1 MTQKTFEELLE
12 GYINSSVNKDELD
25 RFLQLLKSD
34 ELAEKIKDATEQLL
48 QEQPPVSL
56 KENGRGESIFQNIM
70 ERAAGLQ
77 PEDEPKI
84 GSLRSRTGTFSLFK
98 MAAAAC
104 VIGTI
109 LFGGYYLFKEAPQKI
124 LSKSEVKQQ
133 INYKNDLPPGGD
145 KALLTLA
152 DGSVIVLDDAKN
164 GPLTRQGNTKIIKL
178 DGKINYNSTDAAK
191 NEIVYNSIS
200 TPRGGQYQ
208 IILPDGSGVW
218 LNSTSSI
225 RFPTTFAGK
234 SRTVEITG
242 EAYFEVTK
250 NKSMP
255 FIVKANKAEIQV
267 LGTHFNVMAYSDES
281 LLKTT
286 LIEGSVQ
293 FIKGNK
299 TSILTPGQQSQL
311 SGDGLVKV
319 VSDIDVNKVIAWK
332 NGVFNFEGADIATVL
347 RQIARWYDVEVEY
360 NEKVDDLFYAEI
372 PRNTRLSDVLK
383 ALELTGKVHFEIE
396 GKKII
401 VRR

>member
-1 MTQKTFEELLE
+1 MTQKPFEELLE
-12 GYINSSVNKDELD
+12 GYINSSLKKDELD
-25 RFLQLLKSD
+25 RFLQLLESG
-34 ELAEKIKDATEQLL
+34 EHAEEIKNATGQLL
-48 QEQPPVSL
+48 QEQPSVSL

-70 ERAAGLQ
+70 EHAAGMQ
-77 PEDEPKI
+77 TEEEPEI
-84 GSLRSRTGTFSLFK
+84 GSLNSRSGTFSLFK

-109 LFGGYYLFKEAPQKI
+109 LFGGYYLFNEEPQKI
-124 LSKSEVKQQ
+124 LSKSEVKQ

-152 DGSVIVLDDAKN
+152 DGSVIFLDDAKN
-164 GPLTRQGNTKIIKL
+164 GPLTQQGNTKVIKL
-178 DGKINYNSTDAAK
+178 DGKINYISTDAAA

-242 EAYFEVTK
+242 EAYFEVAK
-250 NKSMP
+250 NKEMP
-255 FIVKANKAEIQV
+255 FIVKVNKAEIQV

-286 LIEGSVQ
+286 LLEGSVQ
-293 FIKGNK
+293 FIKDNK
-299 TSILTPGQQSQL
+299 TSILTPGQQAQL
-311 SGDGLVKV
+311 SGDGRVKV
-319 VSDIDVNKVIAWK
+319 VSDIDVKKVIAWK

-347 RQIARWYDVEVEY
+347 RQISRWYDVEVVY
-360 NEKVDDLFYAEI
+360 NKKVDDLFYAEI
-372 PRNTRLSDVLK
+372 PRNTRLSDFLK
-383 ALELTGKVHFEIE
+383 ALELTGTVHFEID

-401 VRR
+401 VMP

>member
-1 MTQKTFEELLE
+1 MTQKTFEDLLE
-12 GYINSSVNKDELD
+12 EYINSSLNKDELD
-25 RFLQLLKSD
+25 RFLQLLKSG
-34 ELAEKIKDATEQLL
+34 EHSEKIKNVTEQLL
-48 QEQPPVSL
+48 QEQPSVSL
-56 KENGRGESIFQNIM
+56 EENSRGESIFQSIM
-70 ERAAGLQ
+70 EQAGSMKPQNQ
-77 PEDEPKI
+77 PEI
-84 GSLRSRTGTFSLFK
+84 GSLKSRSGAFSFFK
-98 MAAAAC
+98 IAAAAC

-109 LFGGYYLFKEAPQKI
+109 FFGGYYLFNEEPQKI
-124 LSKSEVKQQ
+124 ISIPEEKK

-164 GPLTRQGNTKIIKL
+164 GPLAQQGNTKLIKL
-178 DGKINYNSTDAAK
+178 DGKINYNSSFAAD

-225 RFPTTFAGK
+225 RFPTAFAGK
-234 SRTVEITG
+234 NRTVEITG

-255 FIVKANKAEIQV
+255 FIVKVNKTEIQV

-286 LIEGSVQ
+286 LLEGSVK
-293 FIKGNK
+293 FIKDNE
-299 TSILTPGQQSQL
+299 TRILTPGQQSQL
-311 SGDGLVKV
+311 SGDGRVKV
-319 VSDIDVNKVIAWK
+319 LSDIDVNKVIAWK
-332 NGVFNFEGADIATVL
+332 NGVFNFEGADISTVL
-347 RQIARWYDVEVEY
+347 RQISRWYDVEVVY
-360 NEKVDDLFYAEI
+360 NKKVDDLFYAEI
-372 PRNTRLSDVLK
+372 PRNTRLSDFLK
-383 ALELTGKVHFEIE
+383 ALELTGTVHFEID

-401 VRR
+401 VMP